1 MLPTQP
7 LGRPSSSSSSDAGA
21 MGQGIGLGSNP
32 VQGYHDYS
40 PDQVPG
46 ARMESGLDNSPMY
59 DCKGPTGVCS
69 GKDCPACTDLFD
81 AETGQMQLIDIGK
94 KNTIF

>member
-1 MLPTQP
+1 
-7 LGRPSSSSSSDAGA
+7 
-21 MGQGIGLGSNP
+21 
-32 VQGYHDYS
+32 
-40 PDQVPG
+40 
-46 ARMESGLDNSPMY
+46 MESGLDNSPMY